1 MRRLILA
8 GLCFF
13 CTAVHAYSTYVLTTY
28 GDAAAL
34 ATVAQA
40 QLTDGGSVT
49 PYQNQLII
57 HASPSDYARIQSLLT
72 QIDTPATP
80 LTLSL
85 KVGQNTHAQHQGGQL
100 NVGIRQGVWLN
111 GNYHSHSTHRQD
123 STLYQ
128 VRGLTGRP
136 MTISQSTL
144 IGLSTYPSHSLW
156 QIRLPSTH
164 WVSLTGGI
172 HATPYLLPDGQ
183 IRLTISQSHA
193 QGTRQQQQLSSELI
207 TKKGQWVQIGSI
219 RQSQHSTSYASS
231 TAQLSELPIWLKVD

>member
-111 GNYHSHSTHRQD
+111 GNYHNHSTHRQD

-128 VRGLTGRP
+128 VQGLTGRP

-193 QGTRQQQQLSSELI
+193 QGTRQQQLSSELI